1 MYWNWPIM
9 KNCNWVNFFIFVS
22 KSFWEYKKDLAVK
35 AAWSAGV
42 GLPISWTI
50 NVLVLPLLNG
60 LIHENVFLASALLA
74 LPFILASWIRIY
86 IIDLIYNKYQ
96 VGVLEIVK
104 RMIRIWIQ
112 INASLVKKSMIPLFL
127 FAVLDAVN

>member
-1 MYWNWPIM
+1 MYWNWPIR

-60 LIHENVFLASALLA
+60 LIHENVFLAGALLA

>member
-1 MYWNWPIM
+1 MYWNWPIR

-60 LIHENVFLASALLA
+60 LIHENVFLAGALLA

-127 FAVLDAVN
+127 FAVLDVVN